1 MYIINNDIKIN
12 LSHVIISSLDV
23 PGFVVANNEGL
34 TVALDIN
41 INDELKG
48 EGLAREFVNRIQNL
62 RKEKKL
68 DVTDNIRVFVSKNKT
83 LSLSIQNN
91 LAYICE
97 ETLASELNYDS
108 DLIKNPHE
116 IQLVDNISVKVSIE
130 KNLNMNEKT
139 TYSAK
144 ELEEFKE
151 IILKK
156 INSAQ
161 EDLAILRA
169 ATANDSDNGTEDTSP
184 SFKAFEEGS
193 TTLSKEENVK
203 LAERQAKFIRSL
215 KNALIRIENNTY
227 GICRVTGKLIAKER
241 LKLVPHAT
249 LSIEA
254 KNAQ

>member
-1 MYIINNDIKIN
+1 MAKPKTRCNKISKFSQKDISEIEETGLYIINDDIKIN

-34 TVALDIN
+34 TVALDIK

-97 ETLASELNYDS
+97 ETLASELNYDC

-130 KNLNMNEKT
+130 K
-139 TYSAK
+139 
-144 ELEEFKE
+144 
-151 IILKK
+151 I
-156 INSAQ
+156 
-161 EDLAILRA
+161 
-169 ATANDSDNGTEDTSP
+169 
-184 SFKAFEEGS
+184 
-193 TTLSKEENVK
+193 
-203 LAERQAKFIRSL
+203 
-215 KNALIRIENNTY
+215 
-227 GICRVTGKLIAKER
+227 
-241 LKLVPHAT
+241 
-249 LSIEA
+249 
-254 KNAQ
+254 